1 MGKGVSR
8 GLPPGGAS
16 PLTATSAPR
25 KQRWASR
32 YALWAELWGI
42 TSVDRVRYCGR
53 RRSKRDEAPQV
64 KVQGG
69 VAHFA
74 RLMLCGRVWVCPVC
88 GPRIRQER
96 AAELDGA
103 LATWLE
109 QHGEGSVILA
119 TYTLPHVAAERL
131 GALLALVRDAFSG
144 FTSGEQWAK
153 LRADFGLVGYVRAHD
168 ATHGANGWHPHLHVV
183 YVAEQPVS
191 PEQVEA
197 MHARQFTLWRN
208 VVTRLGHRSPV
219 PEALSIE
226 VARRREDVARY
237 ALQVVSGD
245 AEAEGGRLSSVAL
258 ELARGDLKTGR
269 RDGQRT
275 PWEIL
280 IGATR
285 RISDADGVL
294 DEDAERARDRDR
306 VLWREWETCTKGV
319 HAVQWSRGLRGMI
332 GLGAEQSD
340 EEVVAVEVGGE
351 VVYEF
356 TDRLAWLAVC
366 DVRGGQVRV
375 LRAAE
380 RWGARG
386 CVRIVA
392 ALVRRWHRER
402 AKLGVLGG
410 VGSQH
415 REQWQGTEQ
424 DAEQRA
430 GQDGSEVARERHHSR
445 AGVVC
450 SSHTLRIRHMHTMHN
465 THTGGT
471 EDYEYAAQVEAS
483 AERRG
488 SSPAEHSGR
497 AVVEHRGADART
509 DDHGDS
515 AGRAGCGLQLST
527 WDERGG
533 CAGDHQRIPR

>member
-1 MGKGVSR
+1 
-8 GLPPGGAS
+8 
-16 PLTATSAPR
+16 
-25 KQRWASR
+25 
-32 YALWAELWGI
+32 LWGVTTI
-42 TSVDRVRYCGR
+42 DRVRYCGR

-64 KVQGG
+64 KVREG

-96 AAELDGA
+96 ATELDAA

-119 TYTLPHVAAERL
+119 TYTLPHVATERL
-131 GALLALVRDAFSG
+131 GALLGLVRDAFAG

-183 YVAEQPVS
+183 YVAERPVS

-197 MHARQFTLWRN
+197 LHARQFKLWEN
-208 VVTRLGHRSPV
+208 VVRRLGHRPPM
-219 PEALSIE
+219 PEALSVE

-245 AEAEGGRLSSVAL
+245 ADGEGGLSSVAL

-280 IGATR
+280 AGATR
-285 RISDADGVL
+285 RICDTDGVL
-294 DEDAERARDRDR
+294 DEDAERARARDR

-319 HAVQWSRGLRGMI
+319 HAVQWSRGLRGAI

-340 EEVVAVEVGGE
+340 EDVVAIEVGGE

-356 TDRLAWLAVC
+356 TDRMAWLAVC
-366 DVRGGQVRV
+366 DVRGGQARV

-386 CVRIVA
+386 CARMVA
-392 ALVRRWHRER
+392 ALLRRWRRER
-402 AKLGVLGG
+402 AKLGALGG
-410 VGSQH
+410 VTPH
-415 REQWQGTEQ
+415 
-424 DAEQRA
+424 D
-430 GQDGSEVARERHHSR
+430 DGH
-445 AGVVC
+445 GP
-450 SSHTLRIRHMHTMHN
+450 TG
-465 THTGGT
+465 HTGQGGSGT
-471 EDYEYAAQVEAS
+471 NTLHKEGGEHAAQGEGQA
-483 AERRG
+483 RG
-488 SSPAEHSGR
+488 AGEHPGH
-497 AVVEHRGADART
+497 AVVEHHGTDARA
-509 DDHGDS
+509 DGDGD
-515 AGRAGCGLQLST
+515 ATGHAGCSLQLPAG
-527 WDERGG
+527 DERGG
-533 CAGDHQRIPR
+533 RTGHHRRVSRRGPAGIPG